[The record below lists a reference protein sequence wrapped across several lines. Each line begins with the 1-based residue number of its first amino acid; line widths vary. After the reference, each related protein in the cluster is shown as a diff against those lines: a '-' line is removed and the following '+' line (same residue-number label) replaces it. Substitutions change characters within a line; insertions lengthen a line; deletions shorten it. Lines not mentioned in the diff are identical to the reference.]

1 VDFIR
6 SIDGKFEEYD
16 DSGQSRWIPVK
27 DYWLMDSGLAID
39 Y

>member
-1 VDFIR
+1 MDFIR

-16 DSGQSRWIPVK
+16 DSGQLTWTPVTELE
-27 DYWLMDSGLAID
+27 LMDSGVAID

>member
-1 VDFIR
+1 MDFIR

-16 DSGQSRWIPVK
+16 DSGMSPLPIRRTME
-27 DYWLMDSGLAID
+27 LMGSGLAID